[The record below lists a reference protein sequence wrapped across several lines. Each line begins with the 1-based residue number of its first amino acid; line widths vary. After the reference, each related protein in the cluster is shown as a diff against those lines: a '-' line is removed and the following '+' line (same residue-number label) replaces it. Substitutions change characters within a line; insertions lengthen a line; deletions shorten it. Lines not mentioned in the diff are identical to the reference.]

1 MPNFT
6 AITELPHSLLHE
18 EQWSRL
24 LQRYHLGAR
33 LAQGKDVLEVACGA
47 GIGLGLLRQQARSV
61 VGCDYTGQVLAIA
74 KRHYGQRVPLVCSD
88 AHHLPF
94 GEQHFDLILAF
105 EAIYYLHQLD
115 WFLAEARRLLRPA
128 GVLLLCT
135 SNPTWPHFVAGQ
147 MSVHY
152 PDLPEL
158 AARLTAAGFAHQQF
172 YGALPLSDATQPH
185 KTVLA
190 TLRKYA
196 LRYKAL
202 TAHSPLTRRL
212 KQLTYGRLRALPA
225 ELSPAHL
232 PTTGV
237 AADLTPLSA
246 TMPDRRHRVLFG
258 VAQSSRQ
265 SSIG

>member
-1 MPNFT
+1 MQNFT

-18 EQWSRL
+18 EQWTRL

-47 GIGLGLLRQQARSV
+47 GIGLGLLQHHARSL

-74 KRHYGQRVPLVCSD
+74 KRHYGRRVPLVCSD

-94 GEQHFDLILAF
+94 ASQRFDLILAF

-115 WFLAEARRLLRPA
+115 WFLAEARRLLRPT
-128 GVLLLCT
+128 GTLLLCT

-158 AARLTAAGFAHQQF
+158 ATRLTVAGFTQHQF
-172 YGALPLSDATQPH
+172 YGALPLAETARPH
-185 KTVLA
+185 KTILA
-190 TLRKYA
+190 HLRKLA
-196 LRYKAL
+196 LRYKAFTTPSAL
-202 TAHSPLTRRL
+202 THRL
-212 KQLTYGRLRALPA
+212 QQLTYGRLHALPA
-225 ELSPAHL
+225 ELSLAHL
-232 PTTGV
+232 HATNV
-237 AADLTPLSA
+237 VADLTPLSA
-246 TMPDRRHRVLFG
+246 TTADRRHRVLFG
-258 VAQSSRQ
+258 VAHSSHQSS
-265 SSIG
+265 

>member
-18 EQWSRL
+18 EQWTRL

-47 GIGLGLLRQQARSV
+47 GIGLGLLHQSARSV
-61 VGCDYTGQVLAIA
+61 VGCDYTGQVLALA
-74 KRHYGQRVPLVCSD
+74 KRHYGRRVPLVCSD
-88 AHHLPF
+88 AHYLPF
-94 GEQHFDLILAF
+94 ADQHFDLILAF

-147 MSVHY
+147 MSIHY

-158 AARLTAAGFAHQQF
+158 AAKLTAAGFTQQQF
-172 YGALPLSDATQPH
+172 YGALPLSDTPRPH
-185 KTVLA
+185 KIILA
-190 TLRKYA
+190 ILRKVV
-196 LRYKAL
+196 LRYKAF
-202 TAHSPLTRRL
+202 TSHSPLTHRL
-212 KQLTYGRLRALPA
+212 KQLTYGRLRVLPA

-232 PTTGV
+232 PATGV
-237 AADLTPLSA
+237 VADLTPLSA
-246 TMPDRRHRVLFG
+246 TTPDRRHRVLFG
-258 VAQSSRQ
+258 VSLSSRQ